1 MIDGSS
7 TLEQLYH
14 RRGEFYFGKSP
25 WIVVILLVMLTLGL
39 GYLVLQFRVDPQ
51 RAWGALLLN
60 NLFFFLLSLGGVVF
74 GLIQDAC
81 GAQWSRPIK
90 RFFETFGIG
99 FHLTAAGFLVLLVAI
114 QLRWLEAESIY
125 AWIADPH
132 MLDHFPGKN
141 QWLTADFFCLR
152 VASMLALM
160 SLVVFWVQWQHH
172 LADKAFGEGRLEDAR
187 RLASLASQRLRFW
200 SAPCLVVLS
209 ILFTFVM
216 IDLVMALAP
225 LWFST
230 LWAGWLFAVMMQLTL
245 SVTLVGMFVIK
256 NKSLGSLIDAAQFH
270 DMGKLLYGFSIF
282 WAYLT
287 FAHVLT
293 YWYGNVPEETEY
305 FLHRLH
311 EPWATLLVVIM
322 VGAFIIPLFV
332 LIPKAAKWTALVMVP
347 VAVLIIG
354 SQWLAHV
361 VMVQPEVAGHMGAH
375 IPITELAALGVMSA
389 VTVGL
394 FYAWGRTHLM
404 VSLHDPL
411 LERHLHSAE
420 H

>member
-1 MIDGSS
+1 MIDASS

-25 WIVVILLVMLTLGL
+25 WIVVILLGMLILGL
-39 GYLVLQFRVDPQ
+39 GYLVLQFSVDPR

-114 QLRWLEAESIY
+114 QFRWLEAEFIY

-160 SLVVFWVQWQHH
+160 SLVVFWAQWQHH
-172 LADKAFGEGRLEDAR
+172 LADKAFHEGRLEDAR
-187 RLASLASQRLRFW
+187 RLASLSSQRLRFW
-200 SAPCLVVLS
+200 AAPCLVALS

-245 SVTLVGMFVIK
+245 SVTMVGMFVIK
-256 NKSLGSLIDAAQFH
+256 NKSIGSLIDAAQFH

-311 EPWATLLVVIM
+311 EPWATLLVVIV
-322 VGAFIIPLFV
+322 VGAFVVPLFV
-332 LIPKAAKWTALVMVP
+332 LIPKAAKWTAMVMVP
-347 VAVLIIG
+347 VAVLIIV

-361 VMVQPEVAGHMGAH
+361 VMVQPEVAKHMGVFV
-375 IPITELAALGVMSA
+375 PTTELAAFGVMTA
-389 VTVGL
+389 VMAGL
-394 FYAWGRTHLM
+394 YYMWGRTHVM
-404 VSLHDPL
+404 VALHDPL
-411 LERHLHSAE
+411 LEQHLRGADH
-420 H
+420 